1 MISIQAIK
9 RAIIANQNQTMLLV
23 KVIQLAVM
31 ISFFL
36 QEYFMI
42 GFITMVTAI
51 VVLVI
56 GNTNTPQA
64 LETGE
69 LQPIKIKC

>member
-56 GNTNTPQA
+56 GNTNRPQA